1 MMVLLI
7 ILPLFG
13 TKVSAPFAKKRQ
25 KSEVGEPRKTGASV
39 DTLYDLAGTP
49 PGTRPPRVAGLG
61 LYFTDHLKCI
71 GLPFHT
77 EQPVEEVVEEAA
89 EAAEQAVEEAAAA
102 AEAEEVPVEEGAEG

>member
-7 ILPLFG
+7 MLPQFG
-13 TKVSAPFAKKRQ
+13 TKVSATFAKKRQ

-49 PGTRPPRVAGLG
+49 PGTPPGTRPPRVAGLG

-71 GLPFHT
+71 GLPFHK
-77 EQPVEEVVEEAA
+77 EKPVEEVVEEAA
-89 EAAEQAVEEAAAA
+89 EAAE
-102 AEAEEVPVEEGAEG
+102 